1 MKITKEKNKR
11 VKRKKEERGEM
22 KSDLLSLFLIYTFF
36 VSSLE
41 AYKIF

>member
-22 KSDLLSLFLIYTFF
+22 KYDLLSLFLIYTFF